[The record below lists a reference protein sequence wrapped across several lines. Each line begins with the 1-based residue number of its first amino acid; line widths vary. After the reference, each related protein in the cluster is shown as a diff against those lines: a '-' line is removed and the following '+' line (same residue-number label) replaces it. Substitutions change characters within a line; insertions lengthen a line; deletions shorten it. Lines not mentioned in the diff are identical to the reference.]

1 MEGNEINYIE
11 KVVHLNRVAKV
22 VKGGR
27 NFKFSALVVVG
38 DGNGRVGCGHGK
50 ANQVPDAIQK
60 ATERAK
66 KEMIRVP
73 IIEGTI
79 PYATNGRYGAGHVML
94 KPGAKG
100 SGIIAGGPVRAVM
113 EACGIQ
119 DVITKALG
127 TNNPINVL
135 KATMQGLT
143 SLRTEEDVNMLR
155 GTQVKLAR
163 VGS

>member
-1 MEGNEINYIE
+1 MESSELNYIE

-38 DGNGRVGCGHGK
+38 DGQGRVGCGHGK

-60 ATERAK
+60 ATEKAK
-66 KEMIRVP
+66 KEMVRIP
-73 IIEGTI
+73 IVDGTI
-79 PYATNGRYGAGHVML
+79 PYATVGRFGAGHVML

-113 EACGIQ
+113 EASGIQ
-119 DVITKALG
+119 DIISKALG
-127 TNNPINVL
+127 TNNPVNVL

-143 SLRTEEDVNMLR
+143 SLRTEDEVSNLR
-155 GTQVKLAR
+155 GTQIKLAR

>member
-1 MEGNEINYIE
+1 MEGNEIQLIE

-38 DGNGRVGCGHGK
+38 DGQGRVGCGQGK

-66 KEMIRVP
+66 KSMVQIP
-73 IIEGTI
+73 IIDGTI
-79 PYATNGRYGAGHVML
+79 PYGTVGRFGAGRVLL

-100 SGIIAGGPVRAVM
+100 SGIIAGGPVRSVM
-113 EACGIQ
+113 EACGVQ
-119 DVITKALG
+119 DIISKALG
-127 TNNPINVL
+127 TNNPLNVV

-143 SLRTEEDVNMLR
+143 SLRTEEEVNRLR
-155 GTQVKLAR
+155 GTQIRLAR